1 MAAVVASLLGYTV
14 KAVIFGILAYA
25 GIVCGKKFRDKK
37 DAEKA

>member
-1 MAAVVASLLGYTV
+1 MAAVAASLLGYTV